1 MKKLIIKFTNL
12 NVTYISTNSGIFTGE
27 NTQSDWQVN
36 WKSNTGFGEIIGYNN
51 FASQIVNIINDNDV
65 VDSYFSENIAV
76 NNAPVTQS

>member
-36 WKSNTGFGEIIGYNN
+36 WKSNTGFDEIIGYNN

>member
-1 MKKLIIKFTNL
+1 LIIKFTNL

-51 FASQIVNIINDNDV
+51 FTSQIVNIINDNDV
-65 VDSYFSENIAV
+65 VDSYFSEHIDFK
-76 NNAPVTQS
+76 NAPVTQS